1 MDSPKVILI
10 AGSSSF
16 GRLTRETPVRR
27 GHRVFALMRDI
38 AGRKGGT
45 RTELISLAEKE
56 GLPLGM
62 IELDVTNET
71 SIGQC
76 EVMEQFSLVESAS

>member
-1 MDSPKVILI
+1 
-10 AGSSSF
+10 
-16 GRLTRETPVRR
+16 
-27 GHRVFALMRDI
+27 MRDI